1 MSKMKM
7 RITTSRGLVKY
18 IRGEKRK
25 VNVYGNSSPDYDNFI
40 FETSKDYDLFM
51 ASRTRKEKYGP
62 SIYFRYYVGYYYIS
76 VFKK

>member
-18 IRGEKRK
+18 IRGENRK
-25 VNVYGNSSPDYDNFI
+25 VNAYGNSSVDYDNFI
-40 FETSKDYDLFM
+40 FETRKDYDLFM
-51 ASRTRKEKYGP
+51 ASKTRKEKYGASTFFR
-62 SIYFRYYVGYYYIS
+62 SIGGYYYIS